1 MPINNAGQYTY
12 GVPQNNG
19 YYSSGYGTLG
29 AGNPYISG
37 GPGYIGS
44 MNNTGGS
51 ILPTGGLLSNSAKV
65 QSNPGFDD
73 SSGLPIHTSH
83 VTKQD
88 GTPEMTS
95 SFYFNQAQEPGQS
108 VDEWKNMSPF
118 DKAQIHENAARL
130 AMDNGDI
137 YSARRSM
144 DVAERLRTG
153 TPDWANPEGGYKGLP
168 EYGIIPGNE
177 RGILN
182 NIDAEG
188 FGKFISLFS
197 PLPSFIS
204 SVFNANKSKP
214 EVTASVTNAAG
225 PMGYLQDDATSSIWN
240 TVPATH
246 SAVVNAGDGMVI
258 DPVVASVPLA
268 IQDEGSS
275 SSSSSGGGVFD
286 YAGEG
291 PSNTGY
297 DYWGL

>member
-168 EYGIIPGNE
+168 EYGIIPGDQ
-177 RGILN
+177 RGLLN
-182 NIDAEG
+182 NTGEFGELAKKALG
-188 FGKFISLFS
+188 FFV
-197 PLPSFIS
+197 P
-204 SVFNANKSKP
+204 SVFNVKDIANS
-214 EVTASVTNAAG
+214 AITNVADAAG
-225 PMGYLQDDATSSIWN
+225 YNYNKFTDKPIYERFEKQNFPDFDPTDTSTFIAP
-240 TVPATH
+240 PASH
-246 SAVVNAGDGMVI
+246 SAVVNAGDDFGG
-258 DPVVASVPLA
+258 
-268 IQDEGSS
+268 GSGS
-275 SSSSSGGGVFD
+275 DVGSGGIFD
-286 YAGEG
+286 YVSE
-291 PSNTGY
+291 PTNTETEY

>member
-1 MPINNAGQYTY
+1 MINQTTGQYTY
-12 GVPQNNG
+12 RVPQQNNG

-51 ILPTGGLLSNSAKV
+51 ILPTGGLLSNSVKA

-73 SSGLPIHTSH
+73 SSGLPIHASH

-88 GTPEMTS
+88 GTHEMRS

-108 VDEWKNMSPF
+108 VAEWKNMSPF

-188 FGKFISLFS
+188 FAGLMNFIN

-286 YAGEG
+286 YVSE
-291 PSNTGY
+291 PTNTEY

>member
-1 MPINNAGQYTY
+1 MINQTTGQYTF

-19 YYSSGYGTLG
+19 YYSSGYGSM
-29 AGNPYISG
+29 GNPYTVG
-37 GPGYIGS
+37 GPSYTGT
-44 MNNTGGS
+44 MNNTGGGS
-51 ILPTGGLLSNSAKV
+51 PTGGLLSNSVKA

-188 FGKFISLFS
+188 FAGLMNFIN

-225 PMGYLQDDATSSIWN
+225 PMGYLQEDATPSIWN